1 MGIIGN
7 MTCES
12 SVLDLLGEKEEL
24 LDIILH
30 LLSSEDTAILM
41 QILRLLRSALWNIQM
56 NLKSK
61 WRINL
66 RKSTFLR
73 EVVPF
78 ILKSSTNGKYYNK
91 SCTFYYSILFIVL
104 IF

>member
-30 LLSSEDTAILM
+30 LLSSEDTAILV

-66 RKSTFLR
+66 KKSTFLR

-78 ILKSSTNGKYYNK
+78 ILKSSTNGEYYNK
-91 SCTFYYSILFIVL
+91 SCICYSILFIVL

>member
-1 MGIIGN
+1 

-41 QILRLLRSALWNIQM
+41 QILRLLRSALWNIQI

-78 ILKSSTNGKYYNK
+78 ILKSSTNGKCYK
-91 SCTFYYSILFIVL
+91 SYISYSILFIVL

>member
-30 LLSSEDTAILM
+30 LLSSEDTAILV

-91 SCTFYYSILFIVL
+91 SCISYNILFIVL
-104 IF
+104 MF

>member
-1 MGIIGN
+1 

-41 QILRLLRSALWNIQM
+41 QILRLLRSALWNIQI

-78 ILKSSTNGKYYNK
+78 ILKSSTNGKYYK
-91 SCTFYYSILFIVL
+91 SYISYSILFIVL

>member
-1 MGIIGN
+1 

-30 LLSSEDTAILM
+30 LLSSEDTAILV

-91 SCTFYYSILFIVL
+91 SCISYNILFIVL
-104 IF
+104 MF